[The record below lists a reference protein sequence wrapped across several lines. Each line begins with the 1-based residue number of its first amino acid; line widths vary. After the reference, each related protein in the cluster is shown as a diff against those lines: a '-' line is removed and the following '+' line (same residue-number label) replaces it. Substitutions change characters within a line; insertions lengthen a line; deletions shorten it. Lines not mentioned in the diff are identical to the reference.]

1 MKKPAAFKRRALYLY
16 KTSRAGLRHKITARC
31 KNLQRAALSAYLLR
45 LLVRWS
51 AYILLS
57 AMRLSDSCMKCL
69 SLSSKLASL
78 VGPLA
83 RGTLWR

>member
-1 MKKPAAFKRRALYLY
+1 MNTKKKAVPAGTAF
-16 KTSRAGLRHKITARC
+16 
-31 KNLQRAALSAYLLR
+31 NYLLR
-45 LLVRWS
+45 RLVRWS

-69 SLSSKLASL
+69 SLSSKLASF

-83 RGTLWR
+83 RGTL